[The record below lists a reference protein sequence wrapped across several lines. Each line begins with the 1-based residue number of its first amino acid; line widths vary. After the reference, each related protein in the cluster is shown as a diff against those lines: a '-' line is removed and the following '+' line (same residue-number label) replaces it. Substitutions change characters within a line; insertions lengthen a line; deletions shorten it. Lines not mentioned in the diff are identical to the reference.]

1 MAPLLTLTHLIRL
14 NGRLVSPA
22 QVDGLPKYFG
32 NSFAFDSRSG
42 DGQVASHACLPPCR
56 WA

>member
-42 DGQVASHACLPPCR
+42 DGQVASHARLPPRR